1 MRVRQEVAAAAI
13 SATPLSYTTPLL
25 ASSPPLSQ
33 SQYTTPQKISEIDAM
48 RSHTRGLL
56 VGAGVDARA
65 LAAYDKIMKGA
76 MAGLHAGAQAITQLY
91 NMEIAKDARELQAKQ
106 SRKAVGHAR
115 HGPMR
120 LKNARATMRDREDDT
135 IDADN
140 AYLIEVWENEAVDAE
155 FARMQKAG
163 ELLDE
168 DYVETHLR
176 LFLYDLRAKNE
187 RVIIEVSDGS
197 EVEM

>member
-1 MRVRQEVAAAAI
+1 
-13 SATPLSYTTPLL
+13 
-25 ASSPPLSQ
+25 
-33 SQYTTPQKISEIDAM
+33 M

-56 VGAGVDARA
+56 VGAGADARA
-65 LAAYDKIMKGA
+65 LAAYDKTMKGA
-76 MAGLHAGAQAITQLY
+76 MAGFHAGAQATTQLY

-115 HGPMR
+115 YGPVR
-120 LKNARATMRDREDDT
+120 LENARATMRDRE
-135 IDADN
+135 DADN

-155 FARMQKAG
+155 FARMQEAG

-168 DYVETHLR
+168 DYIETHLR
-176 LFLYDLRAKNE
+176 LFFYDLRAKNE

>member
-1 MRVRQEVAAAAI
+1 
-13 SATPLSYTTPLL
+13 
-25 ASSPPLSQ
+25 
-33 SQYTTPQKISEIDAM
+33 
-48 RSHTRGLL
+48 
-56 VGAGVDARA
+56 
-65 LAAYDKIMKGA
+65 
-76 MAGLHAGAQAITQLY
+76 
-91 NMEIAKDARELQAKQ
+91 
-106 SRKAVGHAR
+106 
-115 HGPMR
+115 MR
-120 LKNARATMRDREDDT
+120 LENARATMRDREDDA

-155 FARMQKAG
+155 FARMQETG